1 MTTKRQS
8 FQQGSV
14 LRRPRSKG
22 PDVWVFFYRE
32 NGKQKTQVIG
42 SIEKF
47 PTKASAEMEVH
58 ELRKSINSRRE
69 CVYMG
74 GVLDRYLAEDLP
86 SRHITA
92 ASYKSHIKRI
102 RERFGTMRVDEMVK
116 NLMAIEQWL
125 NSQMT
130 EPRPSRPEQ
139 LLSKKSRLNLKAC
152 LHRIFERA
160 MFWGLMDLQRN
171 PIGLVTVKGKSKR
184 TRPLVL
190 VPVESYLKMLDD
202 PLLPDHAKM
211 MVMVAM
217 CLGFRASEILGLQW
231 SDVSFGLH
239 GMEAIVRVQR
249 SMVGKHEEDTKT
261 PESTQDVPIHPEL
274 AIALEG
280 WKTKA
285 APNCKWVFGNPL
297 TGRPYHRESLLK
309 DHIEPAAARAGI
321 PGIGWHSF
329 RHTYRTMLRELEL
342 PMEVQQKMMR
352 HSDIKTTM
360 GYGDQ
365 KLARERRPANDKI
378 FEMIRRA
385 G

>member
-1 MTTKRQS
+1 MTAKRQS

-14 LRRPRSKG
+14 LRRSRVKG

-42 SIEKF
+42 SLEKF

-69 CVYMG
+69 CVYVG
-74 GVLDRYLAEDLP
+74 GLIDRYLAEDLP
-86 SRHITA
+86 TRHDTA
-92 ASYKSHIKRI
+92 ASYRSYIKRI
-102 RERFGTMRVDEMVK
+102 RHKFGTMRVEEMVK
-116 NLMAIEQWL
+116 NLVVIEQWL

-130 EPRPSRPEQ
+130 EPRPSRPSQ

-171 PIGLVTVKGKSKR
+171 PIGLVSVKGKSKR

-190 VPVESYLKMLDD
+190 VPIENYQKMLDD
-202 PLLPDHAKM
+202 PLLVEHGKM

-217 CLGFRASEILGLQW
+217 CLGLRASEILGLQW
-231 SDVSFGLH
+231 SDITFGTPT
-239 GMEAIVRVQR
+239 IIRVQR

-261 PESTQDVPIHPEL
+261 PESTQDVPLHPEFVE
-274 AIALEG
+274 ALMQ

-285 APNCKWVFGNPL
+285 ASNCKWIFANPL
-297 TGRPYHRESLLK
+297 TGKPYHRESLLK
-309 DHIEPAAARAGI
+309 DHVEPSAARAGI

-329 RHTYRTMLRELEL
+329 RHTYRANMNELGE

-365 KLARERRPANDKI
+365 KLDRMRREANNKI
-378 FEMIRRA
+378 FEMVRRA